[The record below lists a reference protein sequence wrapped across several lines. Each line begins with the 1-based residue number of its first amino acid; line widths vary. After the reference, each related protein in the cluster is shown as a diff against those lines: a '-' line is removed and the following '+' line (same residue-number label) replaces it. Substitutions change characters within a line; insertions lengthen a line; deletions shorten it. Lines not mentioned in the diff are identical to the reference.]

1 MSPLKKFNR
10 VAPSAGFSEV
20 SKLIEE
26 ASPLKSSSA
35 SLLETST
42 VPGKRDRPDS
52 APHGRKYE
60 SRQELPIDVRVVV
73 KPCNQETEGII
84 TKCCYSYFIILY
96 PVKYTLVKKKGVKV
110 DDPNSI
116 SFMPAL
122 DSYEPE
128 PMLDTSIVISN
139 SGTTQ
144 QPEPLQ
150 TSQVLENDYTTT
162 PDPLYSTVE
171 EVDTSERSVAEMAA
185 YNPALLKQLR
195 KHDDRGNVQLV
206 SIKETGKPTTS
217 GTTVMSFPENSS
229 ADMHAL
235 HYAAASGD
243 KKALA
248 ENISALPMSQD
259 TVEMVLGSEKLVRRE
274 GIDVADS
281 EGRSPL
287 MHAVHNNQ
295 LHAVKVL
302 AENGANVN
310 VIAAGELYP
319 VGPMG
324 EGEG

>member
-1 MSPLKKFNR
+1 M
-10 VAPSAGFSEV
+10 
-20 SKLIEE
+20 
-26 ASPLKSSSA
+26 
-35 SLLETST
+35 
-42 VPGKRDRPDS
+42 
-52 APHGRKYE
+52 
-60 SRQELPIDVRVVV
+60 
-73 KPCNQETEGII
+73 
-84 TKCCYSYFIILY
+84 
-96 PVKYTLVKKKGVKV
+96 
-110 DDPNSI
+110 
-116 SFMPAL
+116 SFMPTL

-128 PMLDTSIVISN
+128 PSLDTSIIISN
-139 SGTTQ
+139 NGTT

-171 EVDTSERSVAEMAA
+171 EVDTSEHSAVEMAA
-185 YNPALLKQLR
+185 YNPALLKQLK
-195 KHDDRGNVQLV
+195 KHDDKGNVQLV
-206 SIKETGKPTTS
+206 SIKETNKVAPS
-217 GTTVMSFPENSS
+217 GTTSFPENSS
-229 ADMHAL
+229 ANMHAL

-295 LHAVKVL
+295 LHAVKML

-310 VIAAGELYP
+310 VIAGGELS
-319 VGPMG
+319 GWSNGNG
-324 EGEG
+324 EG